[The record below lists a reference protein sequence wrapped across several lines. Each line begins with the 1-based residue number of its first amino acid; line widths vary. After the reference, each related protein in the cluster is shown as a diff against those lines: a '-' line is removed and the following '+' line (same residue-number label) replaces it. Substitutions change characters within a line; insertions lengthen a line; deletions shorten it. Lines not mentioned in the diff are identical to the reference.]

1 MLNTNNEDITMED
14 ISRVTRFVDT
24 FSTVSLHPAIVGSLV
39 SAIAKQVN
47 QHHHTKT
54 CRKYK
59 TICRFKFPKLPSYK
73 TLITRPISK
82 SLSDEES
89 SFLKKKYEKIIKKV
103 KEALEDKDLVNLIL
117 VKHPKDSE
125 ITVQEAVEGRKKRI
139 DALLESAGFV
149 TREDKEEYQK
159 ALEFSSSGC
168 KIVMARDIDEI
179 WVNSYNPEI
188 TRAWNGNTDF
198 QVVINYFAIINYIA
212 EYYSKDDT
220 GMFISFQTK
229 YFY

>member
-1 MLNTNNEDITMED
+1 M
-14 ISRVTRFVDT
+14 
-24 FSTVSLHPAIVGSLV
+24 
-39 SAIAKQVN
+39 K
-47 QHHHTKT
+47 
-54 CRKYK
+54 
-59 TICRFKFPKLPSYK
+59 
-73 TLITRPISK
+73 
-82 SLSDEES
+82 EE
-89 SFLKKKYEKIIKKV
+89 
-103 KEALEDKDLVNLIL
+103 
-117 VKHPKDSE
+117 
-125 ITVQEAVEGRKKRI
+125 KKRI

-198 QVVINYFAIINYIA
+198 QVVIDYFAIINYIA

-220 GMFISFQTK
+220 GMFTSFQTM

>member
-1 MLNTNNEDITMED
+1 M
-14 ISRVTRFVDT
+14 
-24 FSTVSLHPAIVGSLV
+24 
-39 SAIAKQVN
+39 
-47 QHHHTKT
+47 
-54 CRKYK
+54 
-59 TICRFKFPKLPSYK
+59 
-73 TLITRPISK
+73 
-82 SLSDEES
+82 
-89 SFLKKKYEKIIKKV
+89 
-103 KEALEDKDLVNLIL
+103 KEALEDKDLVNSIL
-117 VKHPKDSE
+117 AKHPKESE
-125 ITVQEAVEGRKKRI
+125 STVQEAIEGRKKRI

-220 GMFISFQTK
+220 G
-229 YFY
+229 